1 VPLGP
6 GQPHLSRI
14 ALIAAFAACAALPAG
29 AQDDPAFLTL
39 AAGAFDV
46 GKDETAAEGRIEY
59 RHDRKFW
66 LFKPFAGLMATSDGA
81 VYGYGGVLIDAYW
94 GNRIVTTLSFAPGAY
109 YEGDGKDLGSTLEF
123 RSQFEIAWRF
133 DDRSRLGLAIGH
145 MSNASI
151 GEDNPGEESVTLNY
165 SIPLG
170 PPRR

>member
-1 VPLGP
+1 VLR
-6 GQPHLSRI
+6 ST
-14 ALIAAFAACAALPAG
+14 LIAALVAGGAVAARAE
-29 AQDDPAFLTL
+29 DDPAFLTL

-59 RHDRKFW
+59 RHDRRFW
-66 LFKPFAGLMATSDGA
+66 LFKPLAGLMATSDGA
-81 VYGYGGVLIDAYW
+81 VYGYAGVAIDAYW
-94 GNRIVTTLSFAPGAY
+94 GNRIVTTLSFAPGFF

-151 GEDNPGEESVTLNY
+151 GEDNPGAESLTLNY

-170 PPRR
+170 ARRR